1 MTPPVQPPTKAACT
15 TRRSTLSLRRACIS
29 RRIGTCRVNLAIRT
43 FVFLF
48 MGIAGRNVSPVSFRE
63 ALRASGVVSEMTFAV
78 RGILLCR
85 KAEEKAIPLEKREKT
100 PARKPSEGGLP
111 LFKAR
116 NGLKKEKEA

>member
-1 MTPPVQPPTKAACT
+1 
-15 TRRSTLSLRRACIS
+15 
-29 RRIGTCRVNLAIRT
+29 
-43 FVFLF
+43 

>member
-1 MTPPVQPPTKAACT
+1 
-15 TRRSTLSLRRACIS
+15 
-29 RRIGTCRVNLAIRT
+29 VNLAIRT

-85 KAEEKAIPLEKREKT
+85 KAEEKAIPLEKREK
-100 PARKPSEGGLP
+100 PPVRNHSEGGFL
-111 LFKAR
+111 LFKTR
-116 NGLKKEKEA
+116 KKRFEEGKRAVSGVFYAGTKRAGTFPR